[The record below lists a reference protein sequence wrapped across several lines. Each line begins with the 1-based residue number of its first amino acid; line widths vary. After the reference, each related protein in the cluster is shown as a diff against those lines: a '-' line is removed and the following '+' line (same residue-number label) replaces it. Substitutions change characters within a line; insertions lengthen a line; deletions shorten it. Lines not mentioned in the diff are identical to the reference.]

1 VRSSADFI
9 SDIYEAAASPEQWPA
24 VLGGIAETIGAF
36 GACFVHRTG
45 QDTSWILSEG
55 MEELG
60 AAYLAEGWFT

>member
-1 VRSSADFI
+1 M
-9 SDIYEAAASPEQWPA
+9 
-24 VLGGIAETIGAF
+24 LGGIAETIGAF